1 MGFIYFLSINDL
13 LSTYSAMND
22 LNSILIYKTTKQ
34 IKRKQNKMPTTKE
47 VRKVFIILFCKY

>member
-1 MGFIYFLSINDL
+1 
-13 LSTYSAMND
+13 MND